1 MFMFDLKLVGG
12 SALLARSSDLG
23 LCHLDICLSRLGLQ
37 IVFLCLNPQSTS
49 PRDGFFFF
57 AFLVVTSLLGMSIP
71 FLIFRNLNISHLSV
85 LFQFLISLGLDLF
98 LAAEVF
104 LFLRK
109 GREKLSEPAF

>member
-1 MFMFDLKLVGG
+1 
-12 SALLARSSDLG
+12 
-23 LCHLDICLSRLGLQ
+23 
-37 IVFLCLNPQSTS
+37 
-49 PRDGFFFF
+49 
-57 AFLVVTSLLGMSIP
+57 MSIP